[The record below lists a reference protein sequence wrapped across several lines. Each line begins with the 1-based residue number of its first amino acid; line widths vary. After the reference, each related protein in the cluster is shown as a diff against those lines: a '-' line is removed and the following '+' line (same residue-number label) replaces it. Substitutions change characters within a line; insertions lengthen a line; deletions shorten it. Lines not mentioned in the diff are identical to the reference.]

1 MEIYIGFSQLL
12 IVLFRNTYDNKET
25 MENNP
30 IQSPFDVWRNGHS
43 EYKSAYSNHE
53 ISFVKQL
60 IPEIAVGLN
69 VFEIF
74 QILQSRFGTD
84 KLVQALN
91 PGIAYPSRLAGQQ
104 NGDWLKT
111 SNMAG
116 VNIRTIGNFF
126 NLIKYLL
133 TTGSCHDSI
142 HILPIWEPGVVSS
155 LYGKISWNINP
166 EFFSEELKNAIPNLD
181 TVEKQLKVV
190 TNLIHM
196 MGKSVGLDVIPH
208 TDRFS
213 ELVFLHPQMFEW
225 VKRKDHHILAVNTQ
239 NGTEAEDI
247 IWAYLNNSG
256 TADGSLISYSKA
268 VFFDFK
274 NPILTEQQRLEVL
287 FGKVEEREKRLQRR
301 LEMMQQLL
309 YNGLETLPVT
319 MAPPYRGLHLVEN
332 DFIYDKMGNKW
343 YNYQFDKPEAMSRV
357 FGPLTRYKFYHAE
370 NNQELEFD
378 NPNTPVWEYVCQK
391 YYECQQAYNFDFM
404 RGDMAHVQPRSGG
417 VPEQIDAYYDP
428 LKAIKNYVVKQG
440 VKHFGFFAE
449 TFIAPPDTMGYG
461 NEIDHLEA
469 IEADSTLGD
478 LQATPV
484 GSEVF
489 MTILEEYINIA
500 ETRKFTPNFT
510 MITAD
515 KDDPRFDEFYK
526 KGNHLR
532 FFVGLFLPILPS
544 YMSLGFECRN
554 THLERGLNEEYT
566 KLYVFQIN
574 DDAET
579 DKVTH
584 GPFIW
589 GKDYGLFAELEKMK
603 LLFET
608 IQKETSFA
616 DFKWV
621 SKPSKTNFVAEWSL
635 GDYLFVVNFHAEEIL
650 SYAEKD
656 NYKLIYSSADF
667 VGEHECR
674 VFRTECV

>member
-1 MEIYIGFSQLL
+1 MIIK
-12 IVLFRNTYDNKET
+12 DT
-25 MENNP
+25 MENNL
-30 IQSPFDVWRNGHS
+30 IQSPFDVWRKGHS
-43 EYKSAYSNHE
+43 EYKSAYFNHE
-53 ISFVKQL
+53 ASFIKQL
-60 IPEIAVGLN
+60 IPEISVGLN

-84 KLVQALN
+84 KLGQALN
-91 PGIAYPSRLAGQQ
+91 PSYTFPSPLEGKI

-111 SNMAG
+111 TNMVG

-133 TTGSCHDSI
+133 TTGNCHDSI

-225 VKRKDHHILAVNTQ
+225 VKRKDHHILVVNIQ
-239 NGTEAEDI
+239 NASEVEDI
-247 IWAYLNNSG
+247 IWEYLVQKG
-256 TADGSLISYSKA
+256 TADGSLISYSKT

-274 NPILTEQQRLEVL
+274 NPILSEKQRLEVL
-287 FGKVEEREKRLQRR
+287 FGNVANRENRLHRR

-309 YNGLETLPVT
+309 YHGLETMPVT

-357 FGPLTRYKFYHAE
+357 FGPLTRYKFYQAE
-370 NNQELEFD
+370 HNQVLEFG
-378 NPNTPVWEYVCQK
+378 NPNIPAWDYICQK

-404 RGDMAHVQPRSGG
+404 RGDMAHVQPRPGG
-417 VPEQIDAYYDP
+417 VPEQIDAFYDP
-428 LKAIKNYVVKQG
+428 LKAIKKYIVNRG

-500 ETRKFTPNFT
+500 ETRKFAPNFT

-515 KDDPRFDEFYK
+515 KDDPRFDAFYK

-532 FFVGLFLPILPS
+532 YFVGLFLPILPS

-554 THLERGLNEEYT
+554 SHLERGLNEEYT

-589 GKDYGLFAELEKMK
+589 GKNYGLFAEIEKMK
-603 LLFET
+603 RLFET
-608 IQKETSFA
+608 IQKETQFA
-616 DFKWV
+616 DFKWI
-621 SKPSKTNFVAEWSL
+621 SKPSKTNFVAEWSI
-635 GDYLFVVNFHAEEIL
+635 GDYLFVVNFHANEKLSLSEKENYEIVYTSISL
-650 SYAEKD
+650 EK
-656 NYKLIYSSADF
+656 N
-667 VGEHECR
+667 HECR
-674 VFRTECV
+674 IYKSKV